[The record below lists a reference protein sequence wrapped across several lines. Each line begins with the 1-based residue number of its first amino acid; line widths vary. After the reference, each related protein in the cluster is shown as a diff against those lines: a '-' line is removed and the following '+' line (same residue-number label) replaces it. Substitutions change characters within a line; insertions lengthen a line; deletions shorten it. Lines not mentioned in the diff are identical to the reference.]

1 MIEWSIK
8 DLEPGGLFEV
18 PTLPLTSCVTMGK
31 SLSLF
36 PSLWNGNDDDASS
49 NYFLV
54 KM

>member
-1 MIEWSIK
+1 MIEWDKK

-18 PTLPLTSCVTMGK
+18 PTLPLTSCVMMGK

-36 PSLWNGNDDDASS
+36 PHLWNGNDDDASS

-54 KM
+54 RM